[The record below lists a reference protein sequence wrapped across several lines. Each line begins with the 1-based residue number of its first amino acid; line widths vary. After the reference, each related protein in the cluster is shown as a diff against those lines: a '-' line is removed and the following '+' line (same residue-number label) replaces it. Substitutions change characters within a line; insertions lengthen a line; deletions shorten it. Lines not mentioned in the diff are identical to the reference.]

1 VDSIKRRLKVEPL
14 LVNMPGSDNGLLKGL
29 IDLPSMHYYEYLDD
43 KGKLVNIEQIDKDHK
58 MWTRALDQRTILI
71 EKLANY
77 DEKLADIYLSGTSVE
92 EIEQEAIDE
101 AIRQAIMSQKT
112 VALFCGSAL
121 KNKGVQPLLDAIVN
135 YLPSPEKVIARGKNH
150 LTNEEVIRKANKKEK
165 LCALAFK
172 VVNDKEK
179 GLVTFFRVYSG
190 MLKNRQKVLN
200 ANLNKV
206 ERIQSLYR
214 VRADEA
220 QILTDIGV
228 GDIGAIT
235 GCKDIRSGDTIIE
248 EGDTERIILEGV
260 KMPPAVFFCSIEPE
274 NSRDQNELENILFNL
289 SREDPSIVSQLIIF
303 LNFF

>member
-1 VDSIKRRLKVEPL
+1 L
-14 LVNMPGSDNGLLKGL
+14 G
-29 IDLPSMHYYEYLDD
+29 DL
-43 KGKLVNIEQIDKDHK
+43 
-58 MWTRALDQRTILI
+58 
-71 EKLANY
+71 
-77 DEKLADIYLSGTSVE
+77 YLSGTPID
-92 EIEQEAIDE
+92 EIDQEMIDE
-101 AIRQAIMSQKT
+101 AIRTAIKSQKS

-121 KNKGVQPLLDAIVN
+121 KNKGIQPLLDAVVN
-135 YLPSPEKVIARGKNH
+135 YLPSPDKTIARGKNFITGED
-150 LTNEEVIRKANKKEK
+150 LIRQPSKKEK

-190 MLKNRQKVLN
+190 LMKNRQHIVN
-200 ANLNKV
+200 SNLNKK

-248 EGDTERIILEGV
+248 EGDAERIILDGV

-274 NSRDQNELENILFNL
+274 NSRD
-289 SREDPSIVSQLIIF
+289 
-303 LNFF
+303 